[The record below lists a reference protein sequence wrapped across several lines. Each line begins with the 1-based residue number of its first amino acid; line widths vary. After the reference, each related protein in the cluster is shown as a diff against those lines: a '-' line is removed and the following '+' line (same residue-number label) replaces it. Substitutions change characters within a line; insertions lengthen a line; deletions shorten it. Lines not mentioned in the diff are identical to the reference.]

1 MSSRCDRKKAG
12 RAWHPSRTVEML
24 SLIEQF
30 REYERLLSSY
40 PDPSGDLAR
49 LKAEFWANT
58 SQVLD
63 RVPVKPG
70 QPCGTFLGKRSK
82 MPSVALNI
90 VDFETLAGGGWLVT
104 AAGHV
109 DGMLKTAVQR
119 LGA

>member
-1 MSSRCDRKKAG
+1 MAEC
-12 RAWHPSRTVEML
+12 
-24 SLIEQF
+24 
-30 REYERLLSSY
+30 
-40 PDPSGDLAR
+40 AR
-49 LKAEFWANT
+49 LYGGSGKLAAAKYTFWARCLEHLHPY
-58 SQVLD
+58 Q
-63 RVPVKPG
+63 G
-70 QPCGTFLGKRSK
+70 QRPDTPLTDVIITKRSK